1 MSALGVHAAAS
12 MAALPPLP
20 RRHGMRIGP
29 QAFLCVSCFLFQPPQ
44 HRIPWRI
51 LPVPQAPAVLTNM
64 WMTLV
69 PSGRCF
75 TRWNRLVTIDERD
88 VHSLWSRSTHGR
100 PASVGT
106 LYHHSGH
113 TGDRV
118 RDCAA
123 PIYCLCAPHV
133 VVTAAAALGQR
144 DK

>member
-1 MSALGVHAAAS
+1 
-12 MAALPPLP
+12 
-20 RRHGMRIGP
+20 
-29 QAFLCVSCFLFQPPQ
+29 
-44 HRIPWRI
+44 
-51 LPVPQAPAVLTNM
+51 LTNM

-75 TRWNRLVTIDERD
+75 TRWNRLVTIDQRD

-106 LYHHSGH
+106 LYHYSGH

-123 PIYCLCAPHV
+123 PIYRLCAPHV
-133 VVTAAAALGQR
+133 VVTAAAALGLR